1 MQVRRMALVVSL
13 VVLALPATAS
23 ARSFGSR
30 TLHRGSTGSDV
41 RTLQGLLTQAGF
53 PTSADGVFGRAT
65 ARSVKAWEA
74 DAHRRTD
81 GRVTRPDARALKADA
96 AAAAPHGVSDDPVA
110 DEPVKGDQAA
120 KERNPR
126 QTGGASYVR
135 VSNGYVTD
143 DGLAVAPD
151 DAPQEVKDIID
162 AGNRI
167 FNKPYKYGGGHGR
180 WRDSGYD
187 CSGSVSYALHGAG
200 LLKRSLDSTGFESW
214 GAEGP
219 GNWVTVYANSGHAY
233 MVVAGLRFDTSGAR
247 DRGGSRWTEEMRSSS
262 GYVARHPAGL

>member
-1 MQVRRMALVVSL
+1 LTKVRRLALVVSL
-13 VVLALPATAS
+13 VALLLPAAAD

-41 RTLQGLLTQAGF
+41 RTLQSLLTQAGYS
-53 PTSADGVFGRAT
+53 TTADGVFGRAT
-65 ARSVKAWEA
+65 ARSVKAWESG
-74 DAHRRTD
+74 AHRKVD
-81 GRVTRPDARALKADA
+81 GRVTRRDARALRADA
-96 AAAAPHGVSDDPVA
+96 GTGHDLGEDPVA
-110 DEPVKGDQAA
+110 DQPVEGDQAA

-135 VSNGYVTD
+135 VTNGYVTD

-167 FNKPYKYGGGHGR
+167 YDKPYKYGGGHGK

-187 CSGSVSYALHGAG
+187 CSGSVSFALHGAG

-233 MVVAGLRFDTSGAR
+233 MVVAGLRFDTSGASS
-247 DRGGSRWTEEMRSSS
+247 RGGTRWTEEMRSSD

>member
-1 MQVRRMALVVSL
+1 LYGLTKVRRLALVVLLGAL
-13 VVLALPATAS
+13 VLPAAAN

-41 RTLQGLLTQAGF
+41 TTLQQLLTQAGYA
-53 PTSADGVFGRAT
+53 TTADGGFGRAT
-65 ARSVKAWEA
+65 GHSVRSWESDA
-74 DAHRRTD
+74 DRKVD
-81 GRVTRPDARALKADA
+81 GRVTRHDAHALKGDVASKVDEE
-96 AAAAPHGVSDDPVA
+96 PVNDD
-110 DEPVKGDQAA
+110 PVKGDQAA

-167 FNKPYKYGGGHGR
+167 YDKPYKYGGGHGK
-180 WRDSGYD
+180 WKDSGYD

-219 GNWVTVYANSGHAY
+219 GNWVTVYANAGHAY
-233 MVVAGLRFDTSGAR
+233 MVVAGLRFDTSAAKG
-247 DRGGSRWTEEMRSSS
+247 RGGSRWTEEMRSSD
-262 GYVARHPAGL
+262 GYVARHPVGL

>member
-1 MQVRRMALVVSL
+1 MALVVLL
-13 VVLALPATAS
+13 VALVLPAAAS

-41 RTLQGLLTQAGF
+41 KTLQSLLTRAGYA
-53 PTSADGVFGRAT
+53 TTADGVFGRGT
-65 ARSVKAWEA
+65 ARSVRSWES
-74 DAHRRTD
+74 DAARRVD

-96 AAAAPHGVSDDPVA
+96 GTAHRLDEEPVPDDPIR
-110 DEPVKGDQAA
+110 GDQAA

-167 FNKPYKYGGGHGR
+167 YAKPYKYGGGHGK
-180 WRDSGYD
+180 WKDSGYD

-200 LLKRSLDSTGFESW
+200 LLKQSLDSTGFESW
-214 GAEGP
+214 GAAGP
-219 GNWVTVYANSGHAY
+219 GNWVTIYANSGHAY
-233 MVVAGLRFDTSGAR
+233 MVVAGLRFDTSGAKA
-247 DRGGSRWTEEMRSSS
+247 RGGSRWTEEMRSSS
-262 GYVARHPAGL
+262 GYVVRHPVGL